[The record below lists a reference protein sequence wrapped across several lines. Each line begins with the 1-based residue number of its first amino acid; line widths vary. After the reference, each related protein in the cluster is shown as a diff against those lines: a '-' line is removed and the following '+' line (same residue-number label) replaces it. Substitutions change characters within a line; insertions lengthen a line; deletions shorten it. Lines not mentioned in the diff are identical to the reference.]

1 VTSAAELLRSARER
15 AQLTQR
21 DLAKRAGVA
30 QSVISVYEAGR
41 RQPSVQTLA
50 NLIEATGQRLR
61 LVVEPQPQPAGSLL
75 SIVTARA
82 ADIKALAAEHQVAV
96 LGVFGSVAR
105 GEDSEASD
113 IDLLIELGPDPG
125 LFALGRLRAGLVDLL
140 GVSVDLVPAS
150 DLKPEVRQNVLA
162 DLIRL

>member
-1 VTSAAELLRSARER
+1 M
-15 AQLTQR
+15 
-21 DLAKRAGVA
+21 A

-61 LVVEPQPQPAGSLL
+61 LVVEPQAQPAGTAL
-75 SIVTARA
+75 SNVEAHSA
-82 ADIKALAAEHQVAV
+82 EIKALAIEYQVAV

-105 GEDSEASD
+105 GEESEASD
-113 IDLLIELGPDPG
+113 IDLLIDLGPDTG
-125 LFALGRLRAGLVDLL
+125 LFALARLRARLAGLL
-140 GVSVDLVPAS
+140 GANVDLVPAS
-150 DLKPEVRQNVLA
+150 DLKPDVRQHVLA